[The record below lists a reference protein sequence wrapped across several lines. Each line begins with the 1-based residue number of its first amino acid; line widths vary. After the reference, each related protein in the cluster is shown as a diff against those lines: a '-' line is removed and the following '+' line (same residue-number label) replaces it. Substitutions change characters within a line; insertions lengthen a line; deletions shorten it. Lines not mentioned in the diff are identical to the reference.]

1 MLDQHLCFDAHV
13 DHLCR
18 NIWPK
23 IATLHRIRK
32 YITTNTSLY
41 IYKSLI
47 EPCFTFNDFI
57 YDPLTI
63 HDQNRLQVLQNSCLR
78 TCLQRGPLSHRAD
91 LFKDAT
97 VLPLDVQRKVHC
109 SHFVYRALNQES
121 TTYLN
126 NMYSKGNRECGRIT
140 RSSIEDKLT
149 VPLCRTEC
157 AKGNVRVRGA
167 RLYNDVPLGTR
178 QSNTFRSFKRNLANN
193 IPFASR
199 YM

>member
-1 MLDQHLCFDAHV
+1 MLDQRLRFDAHV
-13 DHLCR
+13 DHLCK

-23 IATLHRIRK
+23 IMTLRRIRK
-32 YITTNTSLY
+32 YITTKTSLY
-41 IYKSLI
+41 MYKSLI

-91 LFKDAT
+91 LFNDSN

-109 SHFVYRALNQES
+109 THFVYRALNQES
-121 TTYLN
+121 TRYLN
-126 NMYSKGNRECGRIT
+126 NMYNKGNRNCGRMTQSTIK
-140 RSSIEDKLT
+140 DKLT
-149 VPLCRTEC
+149 APPCRTEC
-157 AKGNVRVRGA
+157 ANGNVRVRGA
-167 RLYNDVPLGTR
+167 RIYNEVSLEVR
-178 QSNTFRSFKRNLANN
+178 QSNNIRSFKRNLLNN
-193 IPFASR
+193 MPFTSN